1 MKIYD
6 FFEREIIKYKFLAK
20 PFIILA
26 FIYCLGIVSIIRANF
41 NYIDDLGRVFDGYR
55 GWMNW
60 SRYISEGLSVL
71 IHTDSRL
78 MDISPL
84 PQILAC
90 LILAFASVIL
100 IYVFTEKEQ
109 ISKWNILAVL
119 PLGLSP
125 YFLECLSYKFD
136 SPYMALSVL
145 ASIFPFLFVKYS
157 EKIYFAMSI
166 AGCLVMCMTYQA
178 SSGIYVL
185 VTLFLA
191 AKKLNKDKPY
201 FRFIAVSAL
210 SYVISLVVFRIALMR
225 KLNDYAT
232 TDTAGVSDLIPTVCN
247 NIQTYFNLIYSD
259 FNRVWLVLIALL
271 AFAFIYTFV
280 KVTSLKIYESLLLAF
295 MLLVFGSVLSYGGYI
310 LLKHPLFAPRGM
322 YGIGVLLAIISVNI
336 TAISKN
342 NFIKIVCILLSW
354 CFFVFSFSYG
364 NALAEQKRYTDFR
377 VNMLITDLNKLQPQN
392 NMDMLMQLDG
402 NIGKSPALTRRI
414 DKRYPIIKRLV
425 PSTLGADW
433 VWNQYYLYN
442 YFNLPHIKQHFDTKK
457 QDFKK
462 FNLPVIV
469 NSRYH
474 DIMANDKYILVQLK

>member
-6 FFEREIIKYKFLAK
+6 FLKRETIKYKFLAK

-41 NYIDDLGRVFDGYR
+41 NYIDDLGRVSDGYR

-90 LILAFASVIL
+90 LILALASVIL

-109 ISKWNILAVL
+109 ISKWNILAVI

-145 ASIFPFLFVKYS
+145 ASIFPFLFIQCN
-157 EKIYFAMSI
+157 EKIYFCISFV
-166 AGCLVMCMTYQA
+166 GCLIMCMTYQA

-185 VTLFLA
+185 ITLFLA
-191 AKKLNKDKPY
+191 AKKFNEGKSC

-210 SYVISLVVFRIALMR
+210 SYVVSLVVFRIALMR

-232 TDTAGVSDLIPTVCN
+232 TDTAGISDLIPIVCN

-259 FNRVWLVLIALL
+259 FNRVWLVLI
-271 AFAFIYTFV
+271 V
-280 KVTSLKIYESLLLAF
+280 
-295 MLLVFGSVLSYGGYI
+295 LLVVAYI
-310 LLKHPLFAPRGM
+310 
-322 YGIGVLLAIISVNI
+322 
-336 TAISKN
+336 
-342 NFIKIVCILLSW
+342 
-354 CFFVFSFSYG
+354 
-364 NALAEQKRYTDFR
+364 
-377 VNMLITDLNKLQPQN
+377 
-392 NMDMLMQLDG
+392 
-402 NIGKSPALTRRI
+402 
-414 DKRYPIIKRLV
+414 
-425 PSTLGADW
+425 
-433 VWNQYYLYN
+433 
-442 YFNLPHIKQHFDTKK
+442 
-457 QDFKK
+457 
-462 FNLPVIV
+462 
-469 NSRYH
+469 
-474 DIMANDKYILVQLK
+474 

>member
-1 MKIYD
+1 MRFYNLFKQ
-6 FFEREIIKYKFLAK
+6 EIIKHNFLGK
-20 PFIILA
+20 PFIVLT
-26 FIYCLGIVSIIRANF
+26 FIYCLGIASIIRANF
-41 NYIDDLGRVFDGYR
+41 NYIDDLGRVSDGYR

-60 SRYISEGLSVL
+60 SRYISEGLSIF

-84 PQILAC
+84 PQILAA
-90 LILAFASVIL
+90 LFLALASAVL

-109 ISKWNILAVL
+109 FSKWNILAVL

-145 ASIFPFLFVKYS
+145 ASIFPFLFVKYG
-157 EKIYFAMSI
+157 EKIYFAISV

-191 AKKLNKDKPY
+191 AKKLNEGKPCL
-201 FRFIAVSAL
+201 RFIAVSAL
-210 SYVISLVVFRIALMR
+210 SYVVSLVVFRIALMR

-232 TDTAGVSDLIPTVCN
+232 TDTAGVSDLIPTVCS

-271 AFAFIYTFV
+271 AVAFIYSFV
-280 KVTSLKIYESLLLAF
+280 KVSSLKFYKSLLLAF
-295 MLLVFGSVLSYGGYI
+295 AVLMCGGVLSYGGYI
-310 LLKHPLFAPRGM
+310 LLKYPLFAPRGM
-322 YGIGVLLAIISVNI
+322 YGIGVLLAIISVSI

-342 NFIKIVCILLSW
+342 KFTKIVCVLLSW

-364 NALAEQKRYTDFR
+364 NTLAEQKRYTDFR
-377 VNMLITDLNKLQPQN
+377 VNMLMTDLNKLQPQN
-392 NMDMLMQLDG
+392 NTEMLMQLDS
-402 NIGKSPALTRRI
+402 NIGKSPALTRRLE
-414 DKRYPIIKRLV
+414 KRYPIIKRLV
-425 PSTLGADW
+425 PSTLGASW
-433 VWNQYYLYN
+433 WWNQYYLYN
-442 YFNLPHIKQHFDTKK
+442 YFALPGIKQHFDTKK
-457 QDFKK
+457 EDFKNL
-462 FNLPVIV
+462 NLPLVV

-474 DIMANDKYILVQLK
+474 DIWADNSHILVKFK

>member
-41 NYIDDLGRVFDGYR
+41 NYIDDLGRVSDGYR

-191 AKKLNKDKPY
+191 TKKLNEDKPY

-310 LLKHPLFAPRGM
+310 LLKHPLFVPRGM

-442 YFNLPHIKQHFDTKK
+442 YFNLPRIKQHFDTKK

>member
-41 NYIDDLGRVFDGYR
+41 NYIDDLGRVSDGYR

-191 AKKLNKDKPY
+191 AKKLNEDKPY

-310 LLKHPLFAPRGM
+310 LLKNPLFAPRGM

-442 YFNLPHIKQHFDTKK
+442 YFNLPRIKQHFDTKK

>member
-41 NYIDDLGRVFDGYR
+41 NYIDDLGRVSDGYR

-191 AKKLNKDKPY
+191 AKKLNEDKPY

-310 LLKHPLFAPRGM
+310 LLKYPLFAPRGM

-442 YFNLPHIKQHFDTKK
+442 YFNLPRIKQHFDTKK